1 MCIELC
7 NNPLSLFSAV
17 VAFVSLFI
25 YLARSPEI
33 SETISPGRDI
43 IFSPTSLSFFHSLQ
57 PEPLSKT
64 TQENTDFLFSFFFF
78 NFFKQF
84 KRPKLQWHSARIK
97 IFREESVA
105 SPDSLS
111 DSRQGE
117 KAIKVQ
123 RYDKLMV
130 QTVLALMMGS
140 IFFFVF
146 LSSYTTVVFKM
157 CAWADSHLVQ
167 QFRLTTYF
175 MHYILPQS
183 YSSL

>member
-33 SETISPGRDI
+33 SETISPGRDM

-64 TQENTDFLFSFFFF
+64 TQENTDFLFFFF
-78 NFFKQF
+78 NFFKRF

-97 IFREESVA
+97 IFREERVA

-111 DSRQGE
+111 NSRRGE

-140 IFFFVF
+140 IFFLYFFPVI
-146 LSSYTTVVFKM
+146 
-157 CAWADSHLVQ
+157 Q
-167 QFRLTTYF
+167 QLCSRCVREQI
-175 MHYILPQS
+175 HI
-183 YSSL
+183 